1 MAAAAEASSAV
12 VALLWGLLAAL
23 CASVGVV
30 ALVLLVCGPTRLLLL
45 LWFSALCPFTDVVVV
60 GVIVAVVVVIALM
73 VDALPGTLFSR
84 GTAFDFTP
92 GLFTGLW
99 LWSMPF
105 VAR

>member
-1 MAAAAEASSAV
+1 M
-12 VALLWGLLAAL
+12 ALLWGLLAAL

>member
-1 MAAAAEASSAV
+1 M

-30 ALVLLVCGPTRLLLL
+30 ALVLLVCGPERLLLL
-45 LWFSALCPFTDVVVV
+45 LWFSALCPFTVDVVV
-60 GVIVAVVVVIALM
+60 GVIVPVVLVVVIALL
-73 VDALPGTLFSR
+73 VDALPGTLLSR

-99 LWSMPF
+99 SIPF